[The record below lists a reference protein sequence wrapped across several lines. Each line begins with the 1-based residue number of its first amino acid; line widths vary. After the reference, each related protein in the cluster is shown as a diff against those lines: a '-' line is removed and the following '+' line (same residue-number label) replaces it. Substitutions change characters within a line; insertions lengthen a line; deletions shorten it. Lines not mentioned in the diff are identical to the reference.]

1 MFCSEHCSAPSD
13 VVHWGM
19 DSRDLY
25 DLLFDKISIVTRD
38 DGRSQLPRFGKLLRW
53 SSSLGCV
60 IQACDEQLASPIQS
74 HCVTKPSLF
83 ITAILCA
90 DWKDGEPS
98 SNVTELPY
106 VENTLLAFAMREPV
120 TWIGETPRCDRLRV
134 VGIGVPAEM
143 LSALGLGDHFDDMFE
158 DRGAPIAIKAMP
170 MSPRIKALAE
180 EMLDPP
186 AEDGIGRL
194 LAEAHAS
201 EMIARTLSAFTDR
214 EESTRLNE
222 RDRTAVG
229 RVRDLLES
237 DLSRDWTLSELAR
250 HAAFSAR
257 SLNTKFRIAFGSSV
271 FEYLKRRRLE
281 FAHETLMQRRMS
293 VSEIAYRV
301 GYESPANFAT
311 AFRRHFGYVPT
322 TLLRSRVN

>member
-1 MFCSEHCSAPSD
+1 M
-13 VVHWGM
+13 HWVM
-19 DSRDLY
+19 DSGDLY
-25 DLLFDKISIVTRD
+25 NLLFDKVSIVTRD
-38 DGRSQLPRFGKLLRW
+38 DGHSQLPRFAKLLRW

-60 IQACDEQLASPIQS
+60 IQACDEEIASPIQS

-83 ITAILCA
+83 ITAVLCA
-90 DWKDGEPS
+90 DWKGGEPC
-98 SNVTELPY
+98 SNVTDLPY
-106 VENTLLAFAMREPV
+106 VENTLIAFAMREPV

-134 VGIGVPAEM
+134 VGIGMPASALE
-143 LSALGLGDHFDDMFE
+143 ALGLGERFNDMFE

-170 MSPRIKALAE
+170 MSPQIKALAE

-186 AEDGIGRL
+186 VEGGLGHL
-194 LAEAHAS
+194 LAEAHAT
-201 EMIARTLSAFTDR
+201 EMIARSLLAFADK
-214 EESTRLNE
+214 EEAARLND
-222 RDRTAVG
+222 RDRMAVR

-237 DLSRDWTLSELAR
+237 DLSHGWLLAELAK
-250 HAAFSAR
+250 HAGFSAR
-257 SLNTKFRIAFGSSV
+257 SLNTKFRIAFGASV

-293 VSEIAYRV
+293 VSEIAYQV

-322 TLLRSRVN
+322 ALLRPRVN